1 MTQESATAARL
12 AELVMLSHLLNQ
24 AANEAGAQFATLGIT
39 ATTEERNTVINRYYA
54 ILAACG
60 QIQEAYEKER
70 RLYLLQTAAGDGLQS
85 TILDML
91 TRYNIAAPSP
101 ANSPLDPNEPIFYTD
116 DRKWIVETVQR
127 KLQEVTS

>member
-1 MTQESATAARL
+1 MTQELGIAGKI
-12 AELVMLSHLLNQ
+12 AELTMLSHLLNQ

-39 ATTEERNTVINRYYA
+39 ASTEERNNVINRYYA

-70 RLYLLQTAAGDGLQS
+70 RLYLLQTAAGDGLQAV
-85 TILDML
+85 ILDML

-101 ANSPLDPNEPIFYTD
+101 ANSPLDPNELVFYTD
-116 DRKWIVETVQR
+116 DRQWIASAIVT

>member
-1 MTQESATAARL
+1 
-12 AELVMLSHLLNQ
+12 MLSHLLNQ
-24 AANEAGAQFATLGIT
+24 AANEAGALFATLGIT
-39 ATTEERNTVINRYYA
+39 ATTEERNNVINRYYA

-70 RLYLLQTAAGDGLQS
+70 RLYLLQTAAGDGLQAV
-85 TILDML
+85 ILDML

-101 ANSPLDPNEPIFYTD
+101 ANSPLDPHERIFYTD
-116 DRKWIVETVQR
+116 DRKWIAEAIVT

>member
-1 MTQESATAARL
+1 M
-12 AELVMLSHLLNQ
+12 
-24 AANEAGAQFATLGIT
+24 
-39 ATTEERNTVINRYYA
+39 INRYYA

-70 RLYLLQTAAGDGLQS
+70 RLYLLQTAAGDGLQA

>member
-1 MTQESATAARL
+1 
-12 AELVMLSHLLNQ
+12 MLSHLLNQ

-39 ATTEERNTVINRYYA
+39 ASTEERNTVINRYYA

-70 RLYLLQTAAGDGLQS
+70 RLYLLQTAAGDGLQAV
-85 TILDML
+85 ILDML
-91 TRYNIAAPSP
+91 TRYNIAAPMP

-116 DRKWIVETVQR
+116 DRKWIAEAIVT